1 MRKAAVLFLVGLSPF
16 LLGWL
21 LSLGMTTILPDGR
34 LVLHRGRSGR
44 ADAVDGGLRHVW
56 LQGLQEGHGA
66 HHAVHQPSSAVVL
79 VLLGVQELSLH
90 AYWDNAVGL
99 LTSSS
104 ICPSAPGR
112 YCGHVDRTGVLVL
125 FRRIPAAGA
134 VLLAGLPGQGP
145 SEEINFTKTGKIY

>member
-21 LSLGMTTILPDGR
+21 LSLGMTTIFAQMGAWFYIVVGLAVLTLWMVVSGTFGFKGSKRGMALTMLCINLPA
-34 LVLHRGRSGR
+34 L
-44 ADAVDGGLRHVW
+44 
-56 LQGLQEGHGA
+56 
-66 HHAVHQPSSAVVL
+66 VVL
-79 VLLGVQELSLH
+79 VLLGVQELGQRSGP
-90 AYWDNAVGL
+90 ADPVL
-99 LTSSS
+99 LSA
-104 ICPSAPGR
+104 PSAPGR

>member
-21 LSLGMTTILPDGR
+21 LSLGMTTIFAQMGAWFYIVVGLAVLTLWMVVSGTFGFKGSKRGMALTMLCINLPA
-34 LVLHRGRSGR
+34 L
-44 ADAVDGGLRHVW
+44 
-56 LQGLQEGHGA
+56 
-66 HHAVHQPSSAVVL
+66 VVL

-99 LTSSS
+99 LTQFFYLPLLRLGA
-104 ICPSAPGR
+104 IVAMW
-112 YCGHVDRTGVLVL
+112 TGVLVL

>member
-1 MRKAAVLFLVGLSPF
+1 M
-16 LLGWL
+16 L
-21 LSLGMTTILPDGR
+21 LSLGMTTIFAQMGAWFYIVVGLAVLTLWMVVSGTFGFKGSKRGMALTMLCINLPA
-34 LVLHRGRSGR
+34 L
-44 ADAVDGGLRHVW
+44 
-56 LQGLQEGHGA
+56 
-66 HHAVHQPSSAVVL
+66 VVL

-99 LTSSS
+99 LTQFFYLPF
-104 ICPSAPGR
+104 CAWR

>member
-21 LSLGMTTILPDGR
+21 LSLGMTTIFAQMG

-56 LQGLQEGHGA
+56 LQGLQVGHGA
-66 HHAVHQPSSAVVL
+66 HHAVHQPSSAGGAGAA
-79 VLLGVQELSLH
+79 GVQELSLH

-99 LTSSS
+99 LTQFFYLPLLRLGA
-104 ICPSAPGR
+104 IVAMW
-112 YCGHVDRTGVLVL
+112 TGQVFWFYFGAFLLLVL
-125 FRRIPAAGA
+125 SSWLGCRAKDP
-134 VLLAGLPGQGP
+134 V
-145 SEEINFTKTGKIY
+145 KK